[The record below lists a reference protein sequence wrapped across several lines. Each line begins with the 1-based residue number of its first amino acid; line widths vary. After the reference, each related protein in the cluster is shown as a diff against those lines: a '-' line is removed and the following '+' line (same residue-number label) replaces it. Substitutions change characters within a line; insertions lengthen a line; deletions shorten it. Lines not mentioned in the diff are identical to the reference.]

1 MEAMPST
8 HRSLS
13 LLISSA
19 LATSAALAAQTEE
32 KSPSGSVAPVRAIET
47 FANLPL
53 SFEPNQGQTDG
64 QVKFLS
70 RGAGHTLFL
79 TQSKAVLL
87 VTRFERGPL
96 DTWKTGPRT
105 SGTVL
110 GMSFIGASR
119 NPQILGEEELPG
131 KVNYMVGSNAGTWR
145 TNIATYARVTYR
157 GLYPGIDLTYYGREG
172 QLEYDFVV
180 RPGAD
185 LRRILVGFSGA
196 EKLEVDARGDLLLR
210 TGPDVIR
217 QRKPIAY
224 QEVNGMRREIPVR
237 YVLKGAHRVAFKV
250 AAHDSGRPLIIDPAL
265 FYSTYLG
272 GSVRDGGQGIA
283 VDSAGNAYVTG
294 LTNSTDFPTAAG
306 AFQSASAGS
315 FDAFV
320 TKINPVGSAP
330 LVYSTYLGGS
340 GDDYGLG
347 IAVDSAGN
355 ASLTGFTNSPNF
367 PTTPAAFQPAPGG
380 SADAFVTKLNSSG
393 SVLIYSTYL
402 GGSGYD
408 VGQGIALD
416 GLGSAYVT
424 GVTSSA
430 DYPTSVAAFQIALA
444 GSFNAF
450 VTKLNLA
457 GSAPLLYSTYL
468 GGSSDDRGVGVAVDS
483 AGNAYVTG
491 YSTSTDFPTTPGAFQ
506 TTYAGGADV
515 FVTKLNPAG
524 STPLLYSTY
533 LGGSGQDIGQAI
545 AVNASG
551 NAFVTGKTSGSFPTT
566 AGAFQS
572 AFGGGGSDVF
582 ATRLNPS
589 GSAPI
594 YSTYLGGAG
603 DDSGYGIA
611 LDGSGDAYLA
621 GYTSSPNFPTTA
633 GVFQTTFGGGRF
645 DAFVTKLNPAGSA
658 PLIYSTYLGG
668 SGEDAAQGI
677 AVDGLLNA
685 YVTGYTGSTSF
696 PTTPGA
702 FQTTF
707 HGGVFNAFVTKIAEV
722 QLDQCP
728 PDGEGECEQTD
739 GEGNVDDD
747 DESGDHRHGD
757 FSFIVRRPSTT
768 GRISGGLQFV
778 DRANGTDVRS
788 VTLTSLL
795 ISGNSAI
802 IAGTCTN
809 SGAPCTFVAD
819 VTDSGPT
826 GTGDTFTIAILGGP
840 SRGGP
845 LRSGKIQVR
854 PRW

>member
-1 MEAMPST
+1 MEAMPFT
-8 HRSLS
+8 HRSLW

-19 LATSAALAAQTEE
+19 LATGVALAAQTQE
-32 KSPSGSVAPVRAIET
+32 KSLPGAAPVRAIEA
-47 FANLPL
+47 FAKLPL
-53 SFEPNQGQTDG
+53 SFEPNQGQAEG

-70 RGAGHTLFL
+70 RGAGHSLFL
-79 TQSKAVLL
+79 TQSKAVLR
-87 VTRFERGPL
+87 VARFERGPL
-96 DTWKTGPRT
+96 ETGTTEPRT

-119 NPQILGEEELPG
+119 NPQVLGQEELPG
-131 KVNYMVGSNAGTWR
+131 KVNYLIGGNARTWR

-157 GLYPGIDLTYYGREG
+157 DLYPGIDLTYYGREG

-196 EKLEVDARGDLLLR
+196 EKLEVDAQGDLLLR
-210 TGPDVIR
+210 TGPEVIR

-224 QEVNGMRREIPVR
+224 QEVNGMRREIPVS

-250 AAHDSGRPLIIDPAL
+250 AAHDSRRPLIIDPAL

-272 GSVRDGGQGIA
+272 GSIRDGGQGIA

-294 LTNSTDFPTAAG
+294 LTNSPDFPTAVG
-306 AFQSASAGS
+306 AFQSTPAGG
-315 FDAFV
+315 FDAFL
-320 TKINPVGSAP
+320 TKLNAVGSA

-347 IAVDSAGN
+347 IAVDAAGN
-355 ASLTGFTNSPNF
+355 ASLTGYTNSPNF

-380 SADAFVTKLNSSG
+380 SVDAFVTKLNSSG
-393 SVLIYSTYL
+393 SALIYSTYL

-416 GLGSAYVT
+416 SLGNAYLT

-430 DYPTSVAAFQIALA
+430 DFPTSVGAFQPTLA
-444 GSFNAF
+444 GSFNVF

-468 GGSSDDRGVGVAVDS
+468 GGSNDDRGFGVAVDS
-483 AGNAYVTG
+483 VGNAYVTG
-491 YSTSTDFPTTPGAFQ
+491 YTTSTDFPTTPGAFQ
-506 TTYAGGADV
+506 TIYAGGSDG

-524 STPLLYSTY
+524 SMPLLYSTY
-533 LGGSGQDIGQAI
+533 LGGSGLDIAQAI

-551 NAFVTGKTSGSFPTT
+551 DAFVTGKTSGSFPTT
-566 AGAFQS
+566 AGAFQT
-572 AFGGGGSDVF
+572 AFGGGGIDVF
-582 ATRLNPS
+582 ATRLNLS
-589 GSAPI
+589 GSAPV
-594 YSTYLGGAG
+594 YSTYLGGSG

-611 LDGSGDAYLA
+611 LDGSGDAYLT
-621 GYTSSPNFPTTA
+621 GYTNSPNFPTTA
-633 GVFQTTFGGGRF
+633 GVFQNTFGGGLF

-658 PLIYSTYLGG
+658 PLLYSSYLGG
-668 SGEDAAQGI
+668 GGDDAGQGI
-677 AVDGLLNA
+677 AVDALLNA
-685 YVTGYTGSTSF
+685 YLTGFTSSTNF

-702 FQTTF
+702 FQTTL
-707 HGGVFNAFVTKIAEV
+707 HGSVFNAFVTKISEV

-747 DESGDHRHGD
+747 DERGNHRHGE
-757 FSFIVRRPSTT
+757 FCFIVRRPSTT
-768 GRISGGLQFV
+768 HRISGGLQFV

-788 VTLTSLL
+788 LTLTSLL

-819 VTDSGPT
+819 VTDSGPS
-826 GTGDTFTIAILGGP
+826 GTGDTFTIAIVGGP
-840 SRGGP
+840 VRGGP

-854 PRW
+854 PR

>member
-1 MEAMPST
+1 M
-8 HRSLS
+8 RRRL
-13 LLISSA
+13 
-19 LATSAALAAQTEE
+19 
-32 KSPSGSVAPVRAIET
+32 R
-47 FANLPL
+47 
-53 SFEPNQGQTDG
+53 
-64 QVKFLS
+64 
-70 RGAGHTLFL
+70 
-79 TQSKAVLL
+79 
-87 VTRFERGPL
+87 
-96 DTWKTGPRT
+96 
-105 SGTVL
+105 
-110 GMSFIGASR
+110 R
-119 NPQILGEEELPG
+119 NPRQAAWPR
-131 KVNYMVGSNAGTWR
+131 S
-145 TNIATYARVTYR
+145 YR
-157 GLYPGIDLTYYGREG
+157 DLYPGIDLTYYGREG

-196 EKLEVDARGDLLLR
+196 EKLEVDAQGDLLLR

-224 QEVNGMRREIPVR
+224 QEVNGTRREIPVS

-272 GSVRDGGQGIA
+272 GSIRDGGQGIA

-294 LTNSTDFPTAAG
+294 LSHSPDFPTATG
-306 AFQSASAGS
+306 AFQGTLAGS

-347 IAVDSAGN
+347 IAVDAAGN

-367 PTTPAAFQPAPGG
+367 PTTPAAIQSAPGG

-393 SVLIYSTYL
+393 SALIYSTYL

-416 GLGSAYVT
+416 SLGSAYVT

-430 DYPTSVAAFQIALA
+430 DFPTSVAAFQIALA
-444 GSFNAF
+444 GSFDAF

-457 GSAPLLYSTYL
+457 GSAPLVYSTYL
-468 GGSSDDRGVGVAVDS
+468 GGDSDDRGYAVAVDS
-483 AGNAYVTG
+483 SGSAYVTG
-491 YSTSTDFPTTPGAFQ
+491 YTTSTNYPTTPGAFQ

-515 FVTKLNPAG
+515 FVAKLNPAG

-533 LGGSGQDIGQAI
+533 LGGTGQDIGQAI

-566 AGAFQS
+566 ASAFQS
-572 AFGGGGSDVF
+572 TFGGGGSDVF

-589 GSAPI
+589 GSAPLV
-594 YSTYLGGAG
+594 YSTYLGGSG
-603 DDSGYGIA
+603 DDAGYGIA
-611 LDGSGDAYLA
+611 LDGSDDAYLT
-621 GYTSSPNFPTTA
+621 GYTNSPNFPTTA

-645 DAFVTKLNPAGSA
+645 DGFVTKLNPAGSA
-658 PLIYSTYLGG
+658 PLVYSTYLGG
-668 SGEDAAQGI
+668 SGEDAGQGI
-677 AVDGLLNA
+677 AFDGMFNA
-685 YVTGYTGSTSF
+685 YVTGYTGSTNF

-702 FQTTF
+702 FQTAL
-707 HGGVFNAFVTKIAEV
+707 HGSVFNAFVTKIAEV

-728 PDGEGECEQTD
+728 PNGEGECEQTD

-747 DESGDHRHGD
+747 DQNGNHRRGD

-768 GRISGGLQFV
+768 RRISGGLQFV

-826 GTGDTFTIAILGGP
+826 GSGDTFTISISGGP
-840 SRGGP
+840 ARGGP
-845 LRSGKIQVR
+845 LRSGKIEVR
-854 PRW
+854 AR

>member
-1 MEAMPST
+1 L
-8 HRSLS
+8 RRRL
-13 LLISSA
+13 
-19 LATSAALAAQTEE
+19 
-32 KSPSGSVAPVRAIET
+32 R
-47 FANLPL
+47 
-53 SFEPNQGQTDG
+53 
-64 QVKFLS
+64 
-70 RGAGHTLFL
+70 
-79 TQSKAVLL
+79 
-87 VTRFERGPL
+87 
-96 DTWKTGPRT
+96 
-105 SGTVL
+105 
-110 GMSFIGASR
+110 R
-119 NPQILGEEELPG
+119 NPRQAAWPR
-131 KVNYMVGSNAGTWR
+131 S
-145 TNIATYARVTYR
+145 YR
-157 GLYPGIDLTYYGREG
+157 DLYPGIDLTYYGREG

-196 EKLEVDARGDLLLR
+196 EKLEVDAQGDLLLR

-224 QEVNGMRREIPVR
+224 QEVNGTRREIPVS

-272 GSVRDGGQGIA
+272 GSIRDGGQGIA

-294 LTNSTDFPTAAG
+294 LSNSPDFPTATG
-306 AFQSASAGS
+306 AFQGTLAGS

-347 IAVDSAGN
+347 IAVDAAGN

-367 PTTPAAFQPAPGG
+367 PTTPAAIQSAPGG

-393 SVLIYSTYL
+393 SALIYSTYL

-416 GLGSAYVT
+416 SLGSAYVT

-430 DYPTSVAAFQIALA
+430 DFPTSVAAFQIALA
-444 GSFNAF
+444 GSFDAF

-457 GSAPLLYSTYL
+457 GSAPLVYSTYL
-468 GGSSDDRGVGVAVDS
+468 GGDSDDRGYAVAVDS
-483 AGNAYVTG
+483 SGSAYVTG
-491 YSTSTDFPTTPGAFQ
+491 YTTSTNYPTTPGAFQ

-515 FVTKLNPAG
+515 FVAKLNPAG

-533 LGGSGQDIGQAI
+533 LGGTGQDIGQAI

-566 AGAFQS
+566 ASAFQS
-572 AFGGGGSDVF
+572 TFGGGGSDVF

-589 GSAPI
+589 GSAPLV
-594 YSTYLGGAG
+594 YSTYLGGSG
-603 DDSGYGIA
+603 DDAGYGIA
-611 LDGSGDAYLA
+611 LDGSDDAYLT
-621 GYTSSPNFPTTA
+621 GYTNSPNFPTTA

-645 DAFVTKLNPAGSA
+645 DGFVTKLNPAGSA
-658 PLIYSTYLGG
+658 PLVYSTYLGG

-677 AVDGLLNA
+677 AVDALLNA
-685 YVTGYTGSTSF
+685 YVTGFTGSTNF
-696 PTTPGA
+696 PTTSGA
-702 FQTTF
+702 FQTTL
-707 HGGVFNAFVTKIAEV
+707 HGSVFNAFVTKIAEV
-722 QLDQCP
+722 QLEQCP
-728 PDGEGECEQTD
+728 ADGQGECEQT
-739 GEGNVDDD
+739 GGQGTVDDHD
-747 DESGDHRHGD
+747 DGRQGQGA

-768 GRISGGLQFV
+768 QRISGGLQFV

-826 GTGDTFTIAILGGP
+826 GSGDTFTISISGGP
-840 SRGGP
+840 ARGGP
-845 LRSGKIQVR
+845 LRSGKIEVR
-854 PRW
+854 AR

>member
-1 MEAMPST
+1 L
-8 HRSLS
+8 RRRL
-13 LLISSA
+13 
-19 LATSAALAAQTEE
+19 
-32 KSPSGSVAPVRAIET
+32 R
-47 FANLPL
+47 
-53 SFEPNQGQTDG
+53 
-64 QVKFLS
+64 
-70 RGAGHTLFL
+70 
-79 TQSKAVLL
+79 
-87 VTRFERGPL
+87 
-96 DTWKTGPRT
+96 
-105 SGTVL
+105 
-110 GMSFIGASR
+110 R
-119 NPQILGEEELPG
+119 NPRQAAWPR
-131 KVNYMVGSNAGTWR
+131 S
-145 TNIATYARVTYR
+145 YR
-157 GLYPGIDLTYYGREG
+157 DLYPGIDLTYYGREG

-196 EKLEVDARGDLLLR
+196 EKVEVDAQGDLLLR
-210 TGPDVIR
+210 TGPDAIR

-224 QEVNGMRREIPVR
+224 QEVNGTRREIPVS

-272 GSVRDGGQGIA
+272 GSIRDGGQGIA

-294 LTNSTDFPTAAG
+294 LSNSPDFPTATG
-306 AFQSASAGS
+306 AFQGTLAGS

-347 IAVDSAGN
+347 IAVDAAGN

-367 PTTPAAFQPAPGG
+367 PTTPAAIQSAPGG

-393 SVLIYSTYL
+393 SALIYSTYL

-416 GLGSAYVT
+416 SLGSAYVT

-430 DYPTSVAAFQIALA
+430 DFPTSVAAFQIALA
-444 GSFNAF
+444 GSFDAF

-457 GSAPLLYSTYL
+457 GSAPLVYSTYL
-468 GGSSDDRGVGVAVDS
+468 GGDSDDRGYAVAVDS
-483 AGNAYVTG
+483 SGSAYVTG
-491 YSTSTDFPTTPGAFQ
+491 YTTSTNYPTTPGAFQ

-515 FVTKLNPAG
+515 FVAKLNPAG

-533 LGGSGQDIGQAI
+533 LGGTGQDIGQAI

-566 AGAFQS
+566 ASAFQS
-572 AFGGGGSDVF
+572 TFGGGGSDVF

-589 GSAPI
+589 GSAPLV
-594 YSTYLGGAG
+594 YSTYLGGSG
-603 DDSGYGIA
+603 DDAGYGIA
-611 LDGSGDAYLA
+611 LDGSDDAYLT
-621 GYTSSPNFPTTA
+621 GYTNSPNFPTTA

-645 DAFVTKLNPAGSA
+645 DGFVTKLNPAGSA
-658 PLIYSTYLGG
+658 PLVYSTYLGG
-668 SGEDAAQGI
+668 SGEDAGQGI
-677 AVDGLLNA
+677 AFDGMFNA
-685 YVTGYTGSTSF
+685 YVTGYTGSTNF

-702 FQTTF
+702 FQTAL
-707 HGGVFNAFVTKIAEV
+707 HGSVFNAFVTKIAEV

-728 PDGEGECEQTD
+728 PNGEGECEQTD

-747 DESGDHRHGD
+747 DQNGNHRRGD

-768 GRISGGLQFV
+768 RRISGGLQFV

-826 GTGDTFTIAILGGP
+826 GSGDTFTISISGGP
-840 SRGGP
+840 ARGGP
-845 LRSGKIQVR
+845 LRSGKIEVR
-854 PRW
+854 AR

>member
-1 MEAMPST
+1 MPPI

-19 LATSAALAAQTEE
+19 LATTAALAAQTQE
-32 KSPSGSVAPVRAIET
+32 KSPSGSVGPPRAIEA
-47 FANLPL
+47 FANLAL
-53 SFEPNQGQTDG
+53 YFEPNQGQTEG

-70 RGAGHTLFL
+70 RGAGRTLFL

-87 VTRFERGPL
+87 VTRFERRPL
-96 DTWKTGPRT
+96 ETWNTEPRT

-110 GMSFIGASR
+110 EMSFIGASR
-119 NPQILGEEELPG
+119 NSQVLGQEELPG
-131 KVNYMVGSNAGTWR
+131 KVNYLVGSNARTWR

-157 GLYPGIDLTYYGREG
+157 DLYPGIDLTYYGREG

-185 LRRILVGFSGA
+185 LRRILVRFSGA
-196 EKLEVDARGDLLLR
+196 EKLEVDAQGDLLLR

-224 QEVNGMRREIPVR
+224 QEVNGMRREIPVS
-237 YVLKGAHRVAFKV
+237 YVLKGARRVAFKV

-272 GSVRDGGQGIA
+272 GSIRDGGQGIA
-283 VDSAGNAYVTG
+283 VDGAGNAYVTG
-294 LTNSTDFPTAAG
+294 LTNSPNFPTTTG
-306 AFQSASAGS
+306 AFQSALAGG

-347 IAVDSAGN
+347 IAVDAAGN

-367 PTTPAAFQPAPGG
+367 PTTLSAFQTIPGG
-380 SADAFVTKLNSSG
+380 AADAFVTKLNSSG
-393 SVLIYSTYL
+393 SALIYSTYL
-402 GGSGYD
+402 GGSGDD

-416 GLGSAYVT
+416 SLGNAYVT
-424 GVTSSA
+424 GFTSSTNF
-430 DYPTSVAAFQIALA
+430 PHSVAAFQTTLA
-444 GSFNAF
+444 GSFDAF

-468 GGSSDDRGVGVAVDS
+468 GGDSDDRGYAVAVDGS
-483 AGNAYVTG
+483 GNAYVTG
-491 YSTSTDFPTTPGAFQ
+491 YTTSTKYPTTTGAFQ
-506 TTYAGGADV
+506 TTSAGAADA

-524 STPLLYSTY
+524 SAAYSTY

-545 AVNASG
+545 AVNAAG
-551 NAFVTGKTSGSFPTT
+551 DAFVTGKTSGNFPTT

-572 AFGGGGSDVF
+572 VFGGGVNDAFV
-582 ATRLNPS
+582 TRLNPS
-589 GSAPI
+589 GSAPLV
-594 YSTYLGGAG
+594 YSTYLGGSG
-603 DDSGYGIA
+603 DDASYGIA
-611 LDGSGDAYLA
+611 LDGSDDAYLT
-621 GYTSSPNFPTTA
+621 GYTASANFPTTA
-633 GVFQTTFGGGRF
+633 GVFQTTFAGGRF

-658 PLIYSTYLGG
+658 PLVYSTYLGG
-668 SGEDAAQGI
+668 TGDDAGQAI
-677 AVDGLLNA
+677 AVDGLFNA
-685 YVTGYTGSTSF
+685 YVTGFTGSTNF
-696 PTTPGA
+696 PTTAGA
-702 FQTTF
+702 FQTRLR
-707 HGGVFNAFVTKIAEV
+707 GSVFNAFVTKIAEV

-728 PDGEGECEQTD
+728 ADGQGDCEQT
-739 GEGNVDDD
+739 GGGGTVDDSD
-747 DESGDHRHGD
+747 NGHQGQGA

-768 GRISGGLQFV
+768 QRVSGGLQFV
-778 DRANGTDVRS
+778 NPANGTDVRS
-788 VTLTSLL
+788 VTLSSLL

-802 IAGTCTN
+802 VAGTCTN

-826 GTGDTFTIAILGGP
+826 GSGDTFTISISGGP
-840 SRGGP
+840 ARGGP
-845 LRSGKIQVR
+845 LRSGKVQVR
-854 PRW
+854 PR

>member
-1 MEAMPST
+1 MPST

-19 LATSAALAAQTEE
+19 LAASAALATQTRE
-32 KSPSGSVAPVRAIET
+32 KSSSGSVAPAPAIEA

-53 SFEPNQGQTDG
+53 YFEPNQGQTKG

-79 TQSKAVLL
+79 MHSKAVLL
-87 VTRFERGPL
+87 VTRFERGRIES
-96 DTWKTGPRT
+96 WNTGRRMN
-105 SGTVL
+105 GTVL
-110 GMSFIGASR
+110 GMSFIGANRS
-119 NPQILGEEELPG
+119 PQISGEEELPG
-131 KVNYMVGSNAGTWR
+131 KVNYFVGSNPGRWR
-145 TNIATYARVTYR
+145 TNIATYGRVLYR
-157 GLYPGIDLTYYGREG
+157 DLYPGIDLTYYGHEG

-180 RPGAD
+180 RPHAD

-196 EKLEVDARGDLLLR
+196 EKLEVDAQGDLVLR
-210 TGPDVIR
+210 AGPEVIR
-217 QRKPIAY
+217 QRRPIAY
-224 QEVNGMRREIPVR
+224 QEVNGIRREIPVS

-250 AAHDSGRPLIIDPAL
+250 AAHDSNRPLIIDPAL

-294 LTNSTDFPTAAG
+294 LTNSPDFPTATG
-306 AFQSASAGS
+306 AFQSALAGG

-347 IAVDSAGN
+347 IAVDAAGN
-355 ASLTGFTNSPNF
+355 ASLTGFTNSTNF
-367 PTTPAAFQPAPGG
+367 PTTLSAFQTTPGG

-393 SVLIYSTYL
+393 SALIYSTYL
-402 GGSGYD
+402 GGSGD
-408 VGQGIALD
+408 DAGQGIALD
-416 GLGSAYVT
+416 SLGSAYVT
-424 GVTSSA
+424 GFTSSTNF
-430 DYPTSVAAFQIALA
+430 PHSVAAFQTKLA
-444 GSFNAF
+444 GSFDAF

-457 GSAPLLYSTYL
+457 GSAPLVYSTYL
-468 GGSSDDRGVGVAVDS
+468 GGSSDDRGFGVAVDS
-483 AGNAYVTG
+483 SGNAYVTG
-491 YSTSTDFPTTPGAFQ
+491 YTTSTDFPTTPGAFQ

-533 LGGSGQDIGQAI
+533 LGDSGQDIGQAI

-566 AGAFQS
+566 AGSFQS
-572 AFGGGGSDVF
+572 AFGGGVNDAFV
-582 ATRLNPS
+582 TRLNPS
-589 GSAPI
+589 GSAPLV
-594 YSTYLGGAG
+594 YSTYLGGSG
-603 DDSGYGIA
+603 DDASYGIA
-611 LDGSGDAYLA
+611 LDGSDDAHLT
-621 GYTSSPNFPTTA
+621 GYTASANFPTTA
-633 GVFQTTFGGGRF
+633 GVFQTNFAGGPF

-668 SGEDAAQGI
+668 SGEDAGQAI
-677 AVDGLLNA
+677 AVDGLFNA
-685 YVTGYTGSTSF
+685 YVTGFTGSTNF
-696 PTTPGA
+696 PTTAGA
-702 FQTTF
+702 FQTTMNN
-707 HGGVFNAFVTKIAEV
+707 GTVFNAFVTKIAEV

-747 DESGDHRHGD
+747 DESGNHGHGD

-768 GRISGGLQFV
+768 RRISGRLQFV
-778 DRANGTDVRS
+778 DPANGTDVRS

-795 ISGNSAI
+795 ISGNSATV
-802 IAGTCTN
+802 AGTCTN
-809 SGAPCTFVAD
+809 SGAPCTFIAD
-819 VTDSGPT
+819 VTDSGPS
-826 GTGDTFTIAILGGP
+826 GSGDTFTISVSGGP
-840 SRGGP
+840 ARGGP

-854 PRW
+854 PR

>member
-1 MEAMPST
+1 MPST

-19 LATSAALAAQTEE
+19 LATTAALAAQTEE
-32 KSPSGSVAPVRAIET
+32 KSPSGSVAPVRAIEA

-53 SFEPNQGQTDG
+53 SFEPNQGQTVG

-96 DTWKTGPRT
+96 ETWNTEPRT

-110 GMSFIGASR
+110 GMSFIGAR
-119 NPQILGEEELPG
+119 RKPQVLGQEELPG
-131 KVNYMVGSNAGTWR
+131 KVNYLVGSNTRTWR

-157 GLYPGIDLTYYGREG
+157 DLYPGIDLTYYGREG

-196 EKLEVDARGDLLLR
+196 EKLEVDAQGDLLLR

-224 QEVNGMRREIPVR
+224 QEVNGTRREIPVS

-272 GSVRDGGQGIA
+272 GSIRDGGQGIA

-294 LTNSTDFPTAAG
+294 LSNSPDFPTATG
-306 AFQSASAGS
+306 AFQGTLAGS

-347 IAVDSAGN
+347 IAVDAAGN

-367 PTTPAAFQPAPGG
+367 PTTPAAIQSAPGG

-393 SVLIYSTYL
+393 SALIYSTYL

-416 GLGSAYVT
+416 SLGSAYVT

-430 DYPTSVAAFQIALA
+430 DFPTSVAAFQIALA
-444 GSFNAF
+444 GSFDAF

-457 GSAPLLYSTYL
+457 GSAPLVYSTYL
-468 GGSSDDRGVGVAVDS
+468 GGDSDDRGYAVAVDS
-483 AGNAYVTG
+483 SGSAYVTG
-491 YSTSTDFPTTPGAFQ
+491 YTTSTNYPTTPGAFQ

-515 FVTKLNPAG
+515 FVAKLNPAG

-533 LGGSGQDIGQAI
+533 LGGTGQDIGQAI

-566 AGAFQS
+566 ASAFQS
-572 AFGGGGSDVF
+572 TFGGGGSDVF

-589 GSAPI
+589 GSAPLV
-594 YSTYLGGAG
+594 YSTYLGGSG
-603 DDSGYGIA
+603 DDAGYGIA
-611 LDGSGDAYLA
+611 LDGSDDAYLT
-621 GYTSSPNFPTTA
+621 GYTNSPNFPTTA

-645 DAFVTKLNPAGSA
+645 DGFVTKLNPAGSA
-658 PLIYSTYLGG
+658 PLVYSTYLGG

-677 AVDGLLNA
+677 AVDALLNA
-685 YVTGYTGSTSF
+685 YVTGFTGSTNF
-696 PTTPGA
+696 PTTSGA
-702 FQTTF
+702 FQTTL
-707 HGGVFNAFVTKIAEV
+707 HGSVFNAFVTKIAEV
-722 QLDQCP
+722 QLEQCP
-728 PDGEGECEQTD
+728 ADGQGECEQT
-739 GEGNVDDD
+739 GGQGTVDDHD
-747 DESGDHRHGD
+747 DGRQGQGA

-768 GRISGGLQFV
+768 QRISGGLQFV

-826 GTGDTFTIAILGGP
+826 GSGDTFTISISGGP
-840 SRGGP
+840 ARGGP
-845 LRSGKIQVR
+845 LRSGKIEVR
-854 PRW
+854 AR